1 LPQPRP
7 QPCYCSSSLRP
18 GPTGRL
24 FLSCSSW
31 PVLIS
36 VWFNLN
42 GQCGPNPRA
51 TVLFPAMRARC
62 GSFGTLARHRRR
74 DRPHMPCPPRAF
86 GLGARQNCAVQK
98 PHHDRCQKGVPERPP
113 YGKTC

>member
-1 LPQPRP
+1 
-7 QPCYCSSSLRP
+7 LRP

-62 GSFGTLARHRRR
+62 GSFGTLAR
-74 DRPHMPCPPRAF
+74 AIAAAT
-86 GLGARQNCAVQK
+86 AR
-98 PHHDRCQKGVPERPP
+98 
-113 YGKTC
+113 TCLALHALLD